1 MSEPTERDLP
11 TGIEP
16 LNANTTIG
24 IFDSGVGGLSV
35 ARAIMEQRPNDSI
48 IYIADHELSP
58 YGDKTPSQIRER
70 SLQIAEFLR
79 PRCHAIVIACNTATA
94 AGIDALRNEHNIPI
108 YGLEPAIKPAVQQ
121 SKTGVV
127 GVLATEQTLK
137 SPAFARLVKRYQHQS
152 KIITQGCPDFI
163 PMIEAGN
170 IPSPYPS
177 VDALADNPKVANT
190 NNKRNPD
197 TAATIHQNVIDLC
210 QRYVQPLLEAGADQI
225 VLGCSH
231 YVFLKP
237 ALELVCNG
245 KANIINTAEALA
257 KHIAGTDLLKPP
269 TELSRQGS
277 SLPDYTPC
285 PQHKFYS
292 TALNE
297 QRERTMKALWP
308 EVIEILKLEL

>member
-1 MSEPTERDLP
+1 MSELTERDLP
-11 TGIEP
+11 TGIES
-16 LNANTTIG
+16 LEVNTTIG

-35 ARAIMEQRPNDSI
+35 ARAIMEQRPNDNI

-58 YGDKTPSQIRER
+58 YGDKSSNQIRVR
-70 SLQIAEFLR
+70 CLQIAEFLR
-79 PRCHAIVIACNTATA
+79 PRSHAIVIACNTATA

-121 SKTGVV
+121 SKTGVI
-127 GVLATEQTLK
+127 GVLATAQTLK
-137 SPAFARLVKRYQHQS
+137 SPAFSQLVQRYQHQS
-152 KIITQGCPDFI
+152 KIITQACPDFI
-163 PMIEAGN
+163 PMIEAGD
-170 IPSPYPS
+170 ILSPYPT
-177 VDALADNPKVANT
+177 VDAQTDNPKVENT
-190 NNKRNPD
+190 KNKRNLD
-197 TAATIHQNVIDLC
+197 TAVIIPQGMIDLC
-210 QRYVQPLLEAGADQI
+210 QRYVQPLLQAGADQI

-257 KHIAGTDLLKPP
+257 KHIAGADLLRP
-269 TELSRQGS
+269 TSELSQQGS
-277 SLPDYTPC
+277 SLTDDTLR

-297 QRERTMKALWP
+297 QRERTMKGLWP
-308 EVIEILKLEL
+308 EAIEILKLEL